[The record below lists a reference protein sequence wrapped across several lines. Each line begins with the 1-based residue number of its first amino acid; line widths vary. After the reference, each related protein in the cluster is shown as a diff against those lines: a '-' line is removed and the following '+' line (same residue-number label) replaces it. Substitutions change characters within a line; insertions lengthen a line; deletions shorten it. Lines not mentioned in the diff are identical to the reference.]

1 MLAAKVVG
9 LEHVRDVVIR
19 GVAHD
24 DGSKHGEFGI
34 FINQR
39 VHEAERYRRRVS
51 SALGIEDFTSGPDT
65 RTPPRSAARFSQLTR
80 NADIPLAVLRRSGFA
95 SIHADAL
102 RHSAITSTFGYI
114 PRQPSIRP

>member
-51 SALGIEDFTSGPDT
+51 SALGIEDFNSGPDT
-65 RTPPRSAARFSQLTR
+65 RTPCGIPPSRQRSGTSPANRRSAPESRPMLSFY
-80 NADIPLAVLRRSGFA
+80 RRWE
-95 SIHADAL
+95 
-102 RHSAITSTFGYI
+102 T
-114 PRQPSIRP
+114 